1 METKELEK
9 EFLTMIEA
17 QKRTIYKVC
26 YIYANDQDDLNDL
39 YQETV
44 LNLWKSFP
52 RYRGDSK
59 LATWVYRIAMNTC
72 ITFLRRSNARPQTVP
87 MTANVAS
94 MAAEDNET
102 AGQLRELYRL
112 INQLGKLER
121 ALILL
126 WLEERSY
133 EEIADILGITKT
145 NVAVKLTYDGIM
157 GQNIY
162 NFVVNMLIICVVF
175 PYVYLNTP
183 IQTTSFAIVEGV
195 MVIGL
200 IPLVWKLSLLS
211 KFDLGGKSSSE
222 LSRLVLTYKKICHQ
236 EKVWMIGA
244 VCLAL
249 IAFYILELGFNTK
262 AGYEYSTRLLL
273 PLGLSLLT
281 FGLGLVGR

>member
-1 METKELEK
+1 
-9 EFLTMIEA
+9 
-17 QKRTIYKVC
+17 
-26 YIYANDQDDLNDL
+26 
-39 YQETV
+39 
-44 LNLWKSFP
+44 
-52 RYRGDSK
+52 
-59 LATWVYRIAMNTC
+59 
-72 ITFLRRSNARPQTVP
+72 
-87 MTANVAS
+87 
-94 MAAEDNET
+94 
-102 AGQLRELYRL
+102 
-112 INQLGKLER
+112 
-121 ALILL
+121 
-126 WLEERSY
+126 
-133 EEIADILGITKT
+133 
-145 NVAVKLTYDGIM
+145 M

-183 IQTTSFAIVEGV
+183 IQATSFAIVEGV

-200 IPLVWKLSLLS
+200 IPMVWKLSLLS

-281 FGLGLVGR
+281 FGLGLVFAKWQLRRHTQQLREIECGLEELREFEK